1 VLSGVTVMCDSE
13 ECVLSGVTVMCNSE
27 ECVLSGVT
35 VMCDSEECVLSG
47 VTMMSVCC
55 VVRCNNEECV
65 VRCNSEEC
73 VLSGVCQDDQ
83 RSCAQEH
90 LCDARQHVRT
100 SWHWYMWREW
110 TADDQVHLHGEVE
123 EIDSMV
129 LLGGLT
135 DVTAWCQWVGRLT

>member
-1 VLSGVTVMCDSE
+1 MKSVLSGVTVRCNSK
-13 ECVLSGVTVMCNSE
+13 ECMLSDVTVRSMLSGVTMGCNSE
-27 ECVLSGVT
+27 ECVI
-35 VMCDSEECVLSG
+35 
-47 VTMMSVCC
+47 
-55 VVRCNNEECV
+55 
-65 VRCNSEEC
+65 RCNSEEC

-100 SWHWYMWREW
+100 SWHWYVWREW